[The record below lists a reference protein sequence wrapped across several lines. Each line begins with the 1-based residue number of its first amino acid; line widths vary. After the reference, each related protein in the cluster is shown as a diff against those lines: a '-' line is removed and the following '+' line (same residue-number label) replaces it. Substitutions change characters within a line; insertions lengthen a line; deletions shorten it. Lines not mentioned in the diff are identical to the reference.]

1 MDIATPPKRAKRP
14 IMLTPLIDKLLI
26 TDEKT
31 RGILKRAGL
40 REKPLTWSSWEMW
53 LPLNEEELAARN
65 KIK

>member
-1 MDIATPPKRAKRP
+1 MTTTVQKKPKRP

-53 LPLNEEELAARN
+53 LPLNEEELEARKN
-65 KIK
+65 KK